1 MKSNGI
7 QFKMAQLAG
16 VNVSILVSKLTQK
29 FTAFLQEFSV
39 LATLNKLFTLRSI
52 ILFYRI
58 SAFVREILSFIV
70 RKYVIGISSFI
81 FVCLR

>member
-39 LATLNKLFTLRSI
+39 LATLNKLFTLLSI